1 MRRLTIFLGMIL
13 GFIWSINAQ
22 NANTMDF
29 GDAGKVT
36 IVNKGTSTIVTID
49 TDSIERIMQVIAS
62 ELVDG
67 MGVVM
72 EELSKSMELLSKE
85 MEKSMEKQAYIQE
98 QESELLDEKSQTAT
112 EEQLA
117 EMKLRLQEQRE
128 MLKAQQEEMRKQIAT
143 QKQQYKEQLQQME
156 QFAKIKEIYL
166 ENTDVLENLDGEL
179 TIEISEPVMRSSSIS
194 KQRSADTT
202 NVKIVGKSV
211 VRVID
216 GNEIQELTL
225 GGDNNIYIAEK
236 GNDTVEVRIGKKIL
250 RVTDK
255 EGEPKVLFDEY
266 TAPDEVKTPA
276 KTKGKFKGHW
286 SFFEMGMNAFT
297 TPDYTMYGGSV
308 APAEFLEQNY
318 NKAIEVNI
326 NPFHTSI
333 GIINGRSKNSA
344 KLGIV
349 TGLGFSFNNYVF
361 DNNITLAKNN
371 GRIEPVDL
379 MATQGIDAK
388 KTKLTTSYINLPVA
402 LEFTFPG
409 NDLFVSAGVTG
420 GLKLGSHTKYK
431 TDSKKEKE
439 HGDFYLN
446 PFRYG
451 VTARVGYK
459 GLSIFGTYYMS
470 EMFREGKG
478 PATTPFSIGIGI
490 M

>member
-22 NANTMDF
+22 NTNTMDF

-72 EELSKSMELLSKE
+72 EELSKSMELMSNEL
-85 MEKSMEKQAYIQE
+85 EKSMAKQADIQE
-98 QESELLDEKSQTAT
+98 KESKLLDEKSQTT
-112 EEQLA
+112 NEEQLNQ
-117 EMKLRLQEQRE
+117 MKQRLQEQRE
-128 MLKAQQEEMRKQIAT
+128 MLKAQQEEMRKQIAM
-143 QKQQYKEQLQQME
+143 QKEQYKEQLKQME

-166 ENTDVLENLDGEL
+166 ENSDVLENLDGEL

-194 KQRSADTT
+194 QNRNADTT

-216 GNEIQELTL
+216 GKEMQEISV
-225 GGDNNIYIAEK
+225 GGDSNIYIAEK

-255 EGEPKVLFDEY
+255 EGQPKVLFDDY
-266 TAPDEVKTPA
+266 KAPDEVKVPE
-276 KTKGKFKGHW
+276 KSKGKFKGHW
-286 SFFEMGMNAFT
+286 SFFEMGINTFT
-297 TPDYTMYGGSV
+297 DPDYSMYGGSV
-308 APAEFLEQNY
+308 APADFLEQNF
-318 NKAIEVNI
+318 NKAIEVNL

-333 GIINGRSKNSA
+333 GIINGRSKKSA

-361 DNNITLAKNN
+361 DNNITLVKNN
-371 GRIEPVDL
+371 GRIEPIDL
-379 MATQGIDAK
+379 MTSQGIDAK
-388 KTKLTTSYINLPVA
+388 KTKLTTTYLNVPVA

-409 NDLFVSAGVTG
+409 NDLFIAAGVTG
-420 GLKLGSHTKYK
+420 GVKLGSHTKYK

-439 HGDFYLN
+439 HGDYYLN

-478 PATTPFSIGIGI
+478 PVTTPFSIGIGI